1 MEIDMKRADIGT
13 ELSSN
18 TYPGRGIVIG
28 KSPDGNFAVTAYFIM
43 GRSENSR
50 NRIFVEEG
58 EGIRTQAFDPE
69 KLTDEEIMAEKGRE
83 VTRLVI
89 DRGEKDNISVIL
101 VRSVFSQGSHS
112 EAIEERRDGCIV

>member
-1 MEIDMKRADIGT
+1 
-13 ELSSN
+13 
-18 TYPGRGIVIG
+18 
-28 KSPDGNFAVTAYFIM
+28 
-43 GRSENSR
+43 
-50 NRIFVEEG
+50 
-58 EGIRTQAFDPE
+58 
-69 KLTDEEIMAEKGRE
+69 MAEQGRE